1 MMSKALAKNRTQ
13 LLMTNR
19 LLVGWKKNNR
29 LIKSQRSDSK
39 GYKPIEEIKTIGINK
54 IVGKNHINNKTI
66 KLC

>member
-39 GYKPIEEIKTIGINK
+39 GYKPIEESKTKSTKSLEK
-54 IVGKNHINNKTI
+54 IIVII
-66 KLC
+66 KL